1 MEEARLEAL
10 SLIADRVFTTFELWV
25 AFYGIGGTAEMLEF
39 EAYIY
44 GLMPVSVTDA
54 QLLSQALLE
63 LTGNW

>member
-10 SLIADRVFTTFELWV
+10 SLITDRIFTSFELWV

-44 GLMPVSVTDA
+44 GLISVSETDA
-54 QLLSQALLE
+54 QLLSQTLLE
-63 LTGNW
+63 LTGNC